1 MNNLAEQYSKMVEC
15 ATELADFFL
24 DQKNGAFTL
33 TIVCEILQVLLQSG
47 ELSAAGFV
55 IESIFQL
62 SEIEFPLEID
72 TDVENI
78 SFNLEQYMELLS
90 EILEI
95 RLES

>member
-1 MNNLAEQYSKMVEC
+1 M
-15 ATELADFFL
+15 
-24 DQKNGAFTL
+24 
-33 TIVCEILQVLLQSG
+33 
-47 ELSAAGFV
+47 

-78 SFNLEQYMELLS
+78 SFNLEQYVELLS